1 MMNDNYG
8 IGEYHIRTLQLTSD
22 SRISELIR
30 IMMNFFF
37 FFFFFF
43 FNVWIVGVLI
53 HETERALHLQILQY
67 CRDSMKL

>member
-1 MMNDNYG
+1 MNDNYG

-37 FFFFFF
+37 FFF
-43 FNVWIVGVLI
+43 NVWIVGVLI